1 MRVLLQ
7 RQITEI
13 EGKIPIISCSATN
26 ATLIAV
32 EHKVPNINSFVKKKD
47 YNTKIT
53 ESEKKLTDHGHDKY
67 ITTPEFNTFAADV
80 FKARLAKA
88 NLITSFMSDF
98 DAKRSSILH
107 RKINANKSKDLLAE
121 Y

>member
-26 ATLIAV
+26 ATWIVV
-32 EHKVPNINSFVKKKD
+32 EHKIPNINSLVKLD
-47 YNTKIT
+47 YNIKIT
-53 ESEKKLTDHGHDKY
+53 ESEKKLTDHDHDKY
-67 ITTPEFNTFAADV
+67 ITTPEFNTLATDV

-88 NLITSFMSDF
+88 NLITSFMTDF
-98 DAKRSSILH
+98 DAKPSILH
-107 RKINANKSKDLLAE
+107 RKIRANKSTDFLAD